1 MTALTGTQADLY
13 MASGTSVAFTQ
24 AVMTDSGD
32 HKTYTTTTTAHR
44 YWDDSAAVTTLIEVS
59 TDGGS
64 TWNPAT
70 AGTFTVQFVGG
81 VVTFTTVNASREVRA
96 TGKYWPISQI
106 GQAYDW
112 ELSPTVNIL
121 DTTVFGGGGWKTKT
135 AGLHDATAKAS
146 RYFLDGT
153 FFNLLGSRFVV
164 IFYPN
169 FSAGTRFEAYAW
181 LKTVPEKVGVDALID
196 EELDFEVDGNLYY
209 LAS

>member
-13 MASGTSVAFTQ
+13 MASGTSVTFTSE
-24 AVMTDSGD
+24 VMTDSGD
-32 HKTYTTTTTAHR
+32 HQTYKVATGNTAHR
-44 YWDDSAAVTTLIEVS
+44 YWDDQSALTIQTSPDGTTWTTVTT
-59 TDGGS
+59 
-64 TWNPAT
+64 N
-70 AGTFTVQFVGG
+70 FTVRYVGG
-81 VVTFTTVNASREVRA
+81 VVTFTTVDATRQVRA
-96 TGKYWPISQI
+96 SGKYLPISQI

-121 DTTVFGGGGWKTKT
+121 DTSTFGNGGWKTKQ

-153 FFNLLGSRFVV
+153 FFGLLGSRFVV

-181 LKTVPEKVGVDALID
+181 LKSDPTKVGVDALID
-196 EELDFEVDGNLYY
+196 EELDWEIDGSIYY